1 MKMILAIV
9 QNEDAPELVEELNH
23 HNFFVTKLASTGG
36 FLKKGNTTLLTGV
49 EDAKVEEVRSIIKQF
64 AGKRRQM
71 VFTTS
76 PSAGSMASH
85 MATSVPVNM
94 EVGGATIFVLNV
106 ENFQKF

>member
-23 HNFFVTKLASTGG
+23 QNFFVTKLASTGG

-49 EDAKVEEVRSIIKQF
+49 EDQQVEAVCGIIKQF
-64 AGKRRQM
+64 SGRRRQM

-76 PSAGSMASH
+76 PSAGSMCSGV
-85 MATSVPVNM
+85 ATSVPINM
-94 EVGGATIFVLNV
+94 EVGGATIFVLSV
-106 ENFQKF
+106 EEFKKF